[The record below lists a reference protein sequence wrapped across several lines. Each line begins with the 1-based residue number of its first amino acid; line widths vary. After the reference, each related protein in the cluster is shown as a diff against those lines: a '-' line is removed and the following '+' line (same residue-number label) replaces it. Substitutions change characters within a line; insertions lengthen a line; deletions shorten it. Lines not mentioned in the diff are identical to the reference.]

1 MPARAGTADV
11 ARRGRG
17 AGPDDVVGGRGRSA
31 SAGERATDPHRVLP
45 FLVLAGLALPLSQT
59 LAVPALPLLSE
70 RYGASPA
77 AISWVLTAVLLVA
90 TVGTPV
96 IARLGDLRGRRPV
109 LIGVLVVFCVGTI
122 VASTAPSLAVL
133 IAGRAMQ
140 GVAAAIFPLAF
151 GLIRETFAAD
161 RVVGG
166 VTAVGV
172 MMGIGSGLGLP
183 LAGVIAEYLP
193 LSWAFW
199 PALVVAPA
207 IPAVWWLAPRRAPA
221 TDVPPVDWRGG
232 ALLGLCLGGLLIAI
246 SQINGWG
253 LRSLPM
259 LATVVLAV
267 VAGVAFLRWERRAPA
282 PLMDLAVMGRPR
294 VIVLNAIAGL
304 AGLSVVAGFVLMPAH
319 ATATG
324 GLAVSVA
331 VAGGLLV
338 PFGLLQLASGIG
350 AAAIE
355 RRIGFYP
362 MLMLGCAGLG
372 GGQVLLAVT
381 REIGPMLVGGG
392 LVGLG
397 MGLSYAALTG
407 LIVTAV
413 PEREVGVASGFN
425 VVMRMMGGAFG
436 SAMVGAVLA
445 GSADVVSAASP
456 GSFTLA
462 FALSGAASVVGVVL
476 AVLLRR
482 GRGRW
487 LAPPSGEMSG

>member
-1 MPARAGTADV
+1 MASRAGAAGVAGRRSAPGSAVGGAPDGRADV
-11 ARRGRG
+11 EKRT
-17 AGPDDVVGGRGRSA
+17 S
-31 SAGERATDPHRVLP
+31 DPHRVLP

-70 RYGASPA
+70 RYDAGPA

-109 LIGVLVVFCVGTI
+109 LIGVLIVFCVGTVI
-122 VASTAPSLAVL
+122 AATATSLALL
-133 IAGRAMQ
+133 IAGRALQ

-151 GLIRETFAAD
+151 GLIRETFDAD
-161 RVVGG
+161 RVIGG

-183 LAGVIAEYLP
+183 LAGVVAEYLP
-193 LSWAFW
+193 LPWAFW
-199 PALVVAPA
+199 PALVVLPA
-207 IPAVWWLAPRRAPA
+207 IPAVWWLAPRRAPTA
-221 TDVPPVDWRGG
+221 GVPPVDWRGG
-232 ALLGLCLGGLLIAI
+232 ALLGLCLGAALIAI
-246 SQINGWG
+246 SQLGDWG
-253 LRSLPM
+253 LRSWPTLGV
-259 LATVVLAV
+259 AALAV
-267 VAGVAFLRWERRAPA
+267 AAGAAFLRWERRAPA

-294 VIVLNAIAGL
+294 VVVLNLIAGL
-304 AGLSVVAGFVLMPAH
+304 AGLSVVAGFMLMPAH
-319 ATATG
+319 ATASG

-355 RRIGFYP
+355 RRIGFFP
-362 MLMLGCAGLG
+362 MLVLGCVGLG
-372 GGQVLLAVT
+372 GGQVLLALT
-381 REIGPMLVGGG
+381 RDVGAMLIGGG

-397 MGLSYAALTG
+397 MGLAYAALTG

-413 PEREVGVASGFN
+413 PERDVGVASGFN

-445 GSADVVSAASP
+445 GSADVVADASP

-462 FALSGAASVVGVVL
+462 FALSGVASVLGVGL
-476 AVLLRR
+476 AVGLRR
-482 GRGRW
+482 IRRAAG
-487 LAPPSGEMSG
+487 PPVGEMSG